1 MIATVV
7 KVIGWIFV
15 ILPVLAFVGA
25 GVKIIGGLMEDDGFI
40 KMLVMSSFA
49 VFALG
54 VVILLMIYLTD
65 VMQAFA

>member
-1 MIATVV
+1 MIVV
-7 KVIGWIFV
+7 VIKVIGWIFV
-15 ILPVLAFVGA
+15 ILPVAAFVAA
-25 GVKIIGGLMEDDGFI
+25 GVKIIGGLMGDDGFI

-65 VMQAFA
+65 VLQMFA